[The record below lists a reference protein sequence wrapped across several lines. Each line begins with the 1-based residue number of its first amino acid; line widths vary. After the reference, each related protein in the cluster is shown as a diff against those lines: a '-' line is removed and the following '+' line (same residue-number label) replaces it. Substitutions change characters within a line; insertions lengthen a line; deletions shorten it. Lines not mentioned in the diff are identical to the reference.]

1 MIGAKSQSIQGP
13 AFPPGW
19 SLNSVA
25 PVAGHSAVW
34 PLTVICTCRY
44 LLWYQSSGLV
54 LGHWFLK
61 IVAVLSF
68 APGRVFMLPL
78 SPSWE
83 HGKQLTALSVY
94 SEAMG
99 NQGMGWGRGYT
110 GMYPIAVSILGF
122 LGKVSQKYHPSQLS
136 SIPSDFFLSRY
147 LQLESCKLNEAF
159 CWIVPITGLVKTR
172 SLVALIRR
180 RGWVMRSI
188 LDKNID

>member
-25 PVAGHSAVW
+25 PVAGHSAIW

-68 APGRVFMLPL
+68 APGRLFMLPL

-110 GMYPIAVSILGF
+110 GMYPHSSFYFRIS
-122 LGKVSQKYHPSQLS
+122 GKSFSEISPLS
-136 SIPSDFFLSRY
+136 AFFYPLWLFS
-147 LQLESCKLNEAF
+147 
-159 CWIVPITGLVKTR
+159 V
-172 SLVALIRR
+172 
-180 RGWVMRSI
+180 
-188 LDKNID
+188 